1 MRWNS
6 ESSYDIYWDEAEYNH
21 GFTRWIGQL
30 QLVLAD
36 RHNWLKVEDT
46 HLDSALVETTLVE
59 MPDLLTKVI
68 NHNLHL
74 SRTID
79 LLKKVNAES
88 EDELHDKI
96 SRCGSRIEELEHEL
110 NGYKTLEKLTEDS
123 SDETIISN

>member
-1 MRWNS
+1 MLTYQ
-6 ESSYDIYWDEAEYNH
+6 EEVGLEAM
-21 GFTRWIGQL
+21 
-30 QLVLAD
+30 LVL
-36 RHNWLKVEDT
+36 E
-46 HLDSALVETTLVE
+46 
-59 MPDLLTKVI
+59 DLLMHLFKLANKNVKEIKIIDKVI

-96 SRCGSRIEELEHEL
+96 SRCGLRIEELEHEP
-110 NGYKTLEKLTEDS
+110 NGYKTLQKLTEDS

>member
-1 MRWNS
+1 VRWNS

-36 RHNWLKVEDT
+36 RQNWLKVEDT

-59 MPDLLTKVI
+59 MPELLTKVI

-79 LLKKVNAES
+79 RNKAEA
-88 EDELHDKI
+88 EAEEEHLHQQIKASDRI
-96 SRCGSRIEELEHEL
+96 IEELRQEL
-110 NGYKTLEKLTEDS
+110 DGYKTLEKLTEDS

>member
-6 ESSYDIYWDEAEYNH
+6 DSSYDNYMVDLEYQETMH
-21 GFTRWIGQL
+21 RMGQI

-46 HLDSALVETTLVE
+46 HLDSAMVETVLLE

-79 LLKKVNAES
+79 LLKQANAES
-88 EDELHDKI
+88 EDELHDQI
-96 SRCGSRIEELEHEL
+96 SQCGLMIEKLQHEL
-110 NGYKTLEKLTEDS
+110 GGYQTLEKLTEDA
-123 SDETIISN
+123 DE

>member
-6 ESSYDIYWDEAEYNH
+6 DSSYDNYMVELEYQETMH
-21 GFTRWIGQL
+21 RMGQI

-46 HLDSALVETTLVE
+46 HLGDAMVETTLLE

-79 LLKKVNAES
+79 LLKKTNAES

-96 SRCGSRIEELEHEL
+96 SQCGLKIEELEHEL
-110 NGYKTLEKLTEDS
+110 SGYRTLEKLTEDA
-123 SDETIISN
+123 DE